1 MIYRL
6 GVVCSG
12 GGARAVAHIGV
23 LHALEERGIRVDCL
37 AGTSAGAIVAAL
49 YAAGISSDRM
59 LEFFETKNP
68 LKLSKLSFGKPGII
82 DTTKIRADF
91 LEVFPEDSFESLDRR
106 LFVAATDLVNARLVI
121 FESGPLISTLLA
133 SSAIPFVFTPT
144 EIDGRLFADGG
155 IINNFPVEPLN
166 GLCDVL
172 LGVYV
177 SPLRAACPA
186 DLSSVRGVTQ
196 RALEVA
202 RFTNSRPKFHHCD
215 VMLCPEALGGY
226 PAFDTR
232 QAREVFD
239 VGYRAALAQ
248 MDAIENALASIVR

>member
-12 GGARAVAHIGV
+12 GGARAIAHIGV
-23 LHALEERGIRVDCL
+23 LHALEERGIRAECL

-49 YAAGISSDRM
+49 YAAGYDSEQM
-59 LEFFETKNP
+59 LEFFESKNP
-68 LKLSKLSFGKPGII
+68 FRLSKLSFGKSGII
-82 DTTKIRADF
+82 DTAKIRADF
-91 LEVFPEDSFESLDRR
+91 LEYFPDDSFEALGRR
-106 LFVAATDLVNARLVI
+106 LFVTATDIVNAKLVI
-121 FESGPLISTLLA
+121 FESGPLISPILA
-133 SSAIPFVFTPT
+133 SSAVPFVFTPA
-144 EIDGRLFADGG
+144 EVDGRLFADGG

-177 SPLRAACPA
+177 SPLRAARPS
-186 DLSSVRGVTQ
+186 DLSSARAVTQ

-202 RFTNSRPKFHHCD
+202 RFNNSRPTFHLCD

-226 PAFDTR
+226 PAFDTKY
-232 QAREVFD
+232 AREVFD
-239 VGYRAALAQ
+239 VGYREARAH
-248 MDAIENALASIVR
+248 MGAIESALASIVR

>member
-12 GGARAVAHIGV
+12 GGARAIAHIGV
-23 LHALEERGIRVDCL
+23 LHALEERGIRAECL

-49 YAAGISSDRM
+49 YAAGFSSDRM
-59 LEFFETKNP
+59 LNFFEAKNP
-68 LKLSKLSFGKPGII
+68 FRLSKLSFGKPGII
-82 DTTKIRADF
+82 DTAKIRADF
-91 LEVFPEDSFESLDRR
+91 LEYFPEDSFESLDRR
-106 LFVAATDLVNARLVI
+106 LFVAATDIVNAKLVI
-121 FESGPLISTLLA
+121 FESGPLISPILA
-133 SSAIPFVFTPT
+133 SSAVPFVFTPT
-144 EIDGRLFADGG
+144 KIDGRLFADGG

-177 SPLRAACPA
+177 SPLRAARPA
-186 DLSSVRGVTQ
+186 DLSSVRTVTQ

-202 RFTNSRPKFHHCD
+202 RFNNSRPKFHLCD
-215 VMLCPEALGGY
+215 VMLCPEALGAY
-226 PAFDTR
+226 PMFDTKHA
-232 QAREVFD
+232 QQIFD
-239 VGYRAALAQ
+239 VGYREAITH